1 MSKTEISVPGEECM
15 NTLNVEGELLEE
27 SSNCI
32 YAAVK
37 DEKAMSKSEI
47 SVPLKIQNI
56 VCSMQLDTLCA
67 LLFSTIEFL

>member
-1 MSKTEISVPGEECM
+1 MHEHFECRGR
-15 NTLNVEGELLEE
+15 VARRIFEL
-27 SSNCI
+27 